1 MTIGTA
7 QKISV
12 IIPAYN
18 EQESIPILLEQ
29 CATRFQQSGL
39 TGQVIVINDGSADLT
54 GQKLAEAKKQYPFLS
69 IVDHQA
75 NRGITAALE
84 SGFAKAEGDIF
95 IYYPADLQ
103 YSPADIPQLVA
114 KMNEGY
120 DMVTGWRQGRYGGK
134 KIVSAVYNFLSRLF
148 FNVSVHDLNSV
159 KAFRREIFSTI
170 PLQADWHRYMV
181 VLAASQGYRVAEVR
195 IPLYPRRYGQS
206 KFGPNRVVR
215 AFWDF
220 VVVVFFVKYSQKPM
234 VLFGNA
240 GLACSLI
247 GVAILIYLAV
257 LHFQGQKIGDRPL
270 LFISILIIFVGLQLF
285 ALGILGELI
294 NQQMRRKK

>member
-1 MTIGTA
+1 M
-7 QKISV
+7 
-12 IIPAYN
+12 
-18 EQESIPILLEQ
+18 
-29 CATRFQQSGL
+29 FQQSGL
-39 TGQVIVINDGSADLT
+39 TGEVIVINDGSADLT
-54 GQKLAEAKKQYPFLS
+54 GQKLEEAREQYPFLS
-69 IVDHQA
+69 IVTHKA

-84 SGFAKAEGDIF
+84 SGFEKATRDIF

-220 VVVVFFVKYSQKPM
+220 VVVVFFIKYSQKPM

-247 GVAILIYLAV
+247 GFGTLIYLAI
-257 LHFQGQKIGDRPL
+257 LHFQGQRIGDRPL
-270 LFISILIIFVGLQLF
+270 LLISILIIFIGIQLF
-285 ALGILGELI
+285 ALGLLGELI
-294 NQQMRRKK
+294 NRQTRRKK